1 MICQNHWRIRSA
13 HHRFS
18 PSTINLW
25 IIHSLLV
32 EASTFLFRLELLDLV
47 ATAPEADDDDEEEK
61 TLGARSLLPVPAVGR
76 MNRLGS
82 GSLFS

>member
-1 MICQNHWRIRSA
+1 M
-13 HHRFS
+13 
-18 PSTINLW
+18 PE
-25 IIHSLLV
+25 

-47 ATAPEADDDDEEEK
+47 ATFPDIEEEEVEEEEK
-61 TLGARSLLPVPAVGR
+61 TLGARSLLPVAAVGR

>member
-1 MICQNHWRIRSA
+1 M
-13 HHRFS
+13 
-18 PSTINLW
+18 INLS
-25 IIHSLLV
+25 INLRILHSLLPE

-47 ATAPEADDDDEEEK
+47 ATFPDIEEEEAEEEEEK
-61 TLGARSLLPVPAVGR
+61 TLGARSLLPVAAVGR